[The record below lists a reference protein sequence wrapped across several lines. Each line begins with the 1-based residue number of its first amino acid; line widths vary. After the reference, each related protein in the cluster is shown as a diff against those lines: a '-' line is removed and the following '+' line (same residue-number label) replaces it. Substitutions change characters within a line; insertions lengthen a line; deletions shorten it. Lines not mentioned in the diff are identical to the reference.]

1 MTVKRMLIPRRQLA
15 KKIFI
20 LLPTQALSVRQINRD
35 RSMKLDNV
43 VIVLGKRLVKN
54 KLSPEGV
61 SRVQALV
68 SCLDSWSMENTAILF
83 CGGKTQGQEIAEAD
97 AMFSYFQTLNRGLS
111 LPFPNSQILIENR
124 STNTIQNMNNAADEL
139 CNSGLFQATRHG
151 QSPIKVTLVSND
163 YHLERI
169 IEIQTLMDEQGLL
182 NVLKSRCASMGLELS
197 IALEVDKHISVPYP
211 HYGTSAQ
218 AFLLLDE
225 LTTYRVYLEGAIR
238 GVFSQDLAVVRAKPL
253 HIAQTAIEK
262 LEMLPLDHESLQNIQ
277 EIKKAV
283 TMTALDANLNVAQQA
298 LERLHPLLTVM
309 NRTIDPESAL

>member
-1 MTVKRMLIPRRQLA
+1 
-15 KKIFI
+15 
-20 LLPTQALSVRQINRD
+20 
-35 RSMKLDNV
+35 MKLDNV

-54 KLSPEGV
+54 KLSPEGI

-68 SCLDSWSMENTAILF
+68 SSLGSLSIENTAILF
-83 CGGKTQGQEIAEAD
+83 CGGKTHGQNIAEAD
-97 AMFSYFQTLNRGLS
+97 AMFRYFQILNKGLS
-111 LPFPNSQILIENR
+111 RPFPESQILIENR
-124 STNTIQNMNNAADEL
+124 SLNTFQNMKNAAEEL
-139 CNSGLFQATRHG
+139 CHSGLFQAAG
-151 QSPIKVTLVSND
+151 YYQSPIKVTLVSND

-182 NVLKSRCASMGLELS
+182 RVLKTRCALMGLELS
-197 IALEVDKHISVPYP
+197 IALDIDRHISVPYP
-211 HYGTSAQ
+211 HHGTSAE

-238 GVFSQDLAVVRAKPL
+238 GVFSHDLAVVRAKPL

-262 LEMLPLDHESLQNIQ
+262 LEVLPLDHGFMQNIE

-283 TMTALDANLNVAQQA
+283 VMTAFDDNLNVVQQA
-298 LERLHPLLTVM
+298 LDIIYPLLTVM

>member
-1 MTVKRMLIPRRQLA
+1 MTVNRMLIPRRQLA

-20 LLPTQALSVRQINRD
+20 LLPTQALSSREINRD

-43 VIVLGKRLVKN
+43 VVVLGKRLVKN
-54 KLSPEGV
+54 KLSPEGI

-68 SCLDSWSMENTAILF
+68 SSLGSLSVENTAILF
-83 CGGKTQGQEIAEAD
+83 CGGKTQGQDIAEAD
-97 AMFSYFQTLNRGLS
+97 AMFSYFQTLNHSLS
-111 LPFPNSQILIENR
+111 QPFPKSQILIENR
-124 STNTIQNMNNAADEL
+124 SLNTFQNMRYAAEEL
-139 CNSGLFQATRHG
+139 CHSGLFQAAEYH
-151 QSPIKVTLVSND
+151 QFPIKVTLVSND

-182 NVLKSRCASMGLELS
+182 RVLKTQSASMGMELS
-197 IALEVDKHISVPYP
+197 IALDIDQHISVPYP
-211 HYGTSAQ
+211 HHGTSAQ

-238 GVFSQDLAVVRAKPL
+238 GVFSRGLAAVRVKPL

-283 TMTALDANLNVAQQA
+283 AMTAFDDNLNVVQQA
-298 LERLHPLLTVM
+298 LDIIHPLLTAM

>member
-83 CGGKTQGQEIAEAD
+83 CGGKTQGEEIAEAD
-97 AMFSYFQTLNRGLS
+97 AMFSYFQTFNRGLS
-111 LPFPNSQILIENR
+111 LPFPKSQILIENR
-124 STNTIQNMNNAADEL
+124 SINTIQNMNNAADEL

-283 TMTALDANLNVAQQA
+283 TMTALDANLNVAQHA

-309 NRTIDPESAL
+309 NRTIDPESVL